1 MKNFLIITGV
11 MLALGS
17 VAIPV
22 VWSDDDYHE
31 EWREYGRYSTG
42 VALLNNPV
50 YNEECGG
57 CHMAYPAGLLPT
69 ASWQRVME
77 GLDDH
82 FGDNAELDAKSHA
95 MISDFLISNS
105 ADKSNYRRSRKF
117 AMIYNPGNVHT
128 RISETP
134 YFKHEHD
141 EIPAYMVTGNIE
153 VNSFSNCNTCH
164 LKAEQASF
172 RERDIFIPGY
182 GRWDD

>member
-1 MKNFLIITGV
+1 MKSILSVVGI
-11 MLALGS
+11 MLVLGI

-22 VWSDDDYHE
+22 VWSDDDYSE
-31 EWREYGRYSTG
+31 EWQEYGRFSTG
-42 VALLNNPV
+42 VALLNHPV

-57 CHMAYPAGLLPT
+57 CHMAYPPGLLPA
-69 ASWQRVME
+69 ASWQSVMA

-95 MISDFLISNS
+95 MISDFLIVNS
-105 ADKSNYRRSRKF
+105 ADKSDYRRSRRF
-117 AMIYNPGNVHT
+117 AMVYDQYNVHT

-141 EIPAYMVTGNIE
+141 EIPAYMVTENDK
-153 VNSFSNCNTCH
+153 VSSFSNCNSCH
-164 LKAEQASF
+164 RKAEQASF